1 VVGDQSDD
9 EAEKPVKSFVRGSN
23 SRLPSPA
30 IAIALVALFA
40 ALGGTGYAVVRLVPR
55 NSVGSA
61 QVVNGSL

>member
-1 VVGDQSDD
+1 
-9 EAEKPVKSFVRGSN
+9 VKSFVRGSN
-23 SRLPSPA
+23 SRLPSPT
-30 IAIALVALFA
+30 IAIALVAFFA